1 MTNPY
6 QLSVKTHGT
15 GGIAQNFLGLV
26 EVLDFL
32 GSKKFAVK
40 LAAFVL
46 EMVRIIEFSIG
57 RT

>member
-6 QLSVKTHGT
+6 QLSVMTHGT
-15 GGIAQNFLGLV
+15 GIAQNFLGLV

-40 LAAFVL
+40 LVAFVL
-46 EMVRIIEFSIG
+46 EMVRLMEFSIG
-57 RT
+57 RA